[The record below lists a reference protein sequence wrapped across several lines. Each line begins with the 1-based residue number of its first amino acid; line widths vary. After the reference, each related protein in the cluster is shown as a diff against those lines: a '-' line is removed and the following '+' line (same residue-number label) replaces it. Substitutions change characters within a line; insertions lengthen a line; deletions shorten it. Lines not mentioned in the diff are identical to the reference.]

1 MTGLRVIIAPRAQ
14 SDLEA
19 IGDYIAAENPVRAE
33 SFVEELIGR
42 CLTLSEQ
49 PERFPLVERLAHAG
63 VRKMVHGNYLIFY
76 TVYPDRVTV
85 ARILHG
91 ATDYEARFP
100 SP

>member
-1 MTGLRVIIAPRAQ
+1 MTTLKVIVAPRAQ

-19 IGDYIAAENPVRAE
+19 IGDYIAAGNPARAE
-33 SFVEELIGR
+33 SFIEELIGR

-49 PERFPLVERLAHAG
+49 PERFPLAERLAQTG

-76 TVYPDRVTV
+76 RVYPDRVTI

-100 SP
+100 AP